1 MVWFFARASYCGPR
15 SPPSSSSNASGN
27 YGVGWFSLYCN
38 PSLPLLHLT
47 RAHTH
52 VQCPRTGG
60 LNHSDD
66 MPFSL
71 SVSVNLHLHHWIQ
84 YLSVKEPSCRNKCYF
99 SDFHDVALHCWHALH
114 VSQQTLDREKAASCV
129 QERERLRV
137 WTVCVFMSAGGP
149 HVAF

>member
-47 RAHTH
+47 RTHTCSAPALAALIT
-52 VQCPRTGG
+52 QMTC
-60 LNHSDD
+60 L
-66 MPFSL
+66 SL
-71 SVSVNLHLHHWIQ
+71 S
-84 YLSVKEPSCRNKCYF
+84 LSLLTFISITESNISQWKSQAAEINAIF